1 MDLKH
6 LDEPH
11 PIEFISRSDNHKK
24 ERIGISVFHQ
34 AMDLHEGFQE
44 LEEFEESYWMDLKRK
59 NRAKQRM
66 DKQAN
71 VIFEKRKNSLKK
83 NMRKRKQKNVNL
95 NPNIDTRNQ
104 KFSNEKYG

>member
-1 MDLKH
+1 
-6 LDEPH
+6 
-11 PIEFISRSDNHKK
+11 
-24 ERIGISVFHQ
+24 
-34 AMDLHEGFQE
+34 
-44 LEEFEESYWMDLKRK
+44 
-59 NRAKQRM
+59 M

-83 NMRKRKQKNVNL
+83 NMRKRRQKNVNL